1 MIALAS
7 HEHPAAKVHVSRAW
21 PRIQMNIDIRGA
33 ARHRRP
39 MTVTESMT
47 EGRAAAYLGAIAAA
61 QDRSAFIALFEYYA
75 PRIKTQNTRFRLPP
89 DVAEEIAQETM
100 IAVWTKAR
108 LFDPARGSA
117 SAWIFQI
124 AANRR
129 IDRTRRARLADA
141 AATLNPM
148 EGAAAG
154 VAPLGEEVRADDAL
168 GQRQLAGH
176 LTGALDI
183 LSAEQRAVVELSFYE
198 DVPHANIAER
208 LGLPLGTV
216 KSRIRLALQSL
227 RAALEGTR

>member
-1 MIALAS
+1 MIAREFRERAATKVSAS
-7 HEHPAAKVHVSRAW
+7 HAW
-21 PRIQMNIDIRGA
+21 PRIRRNLDIRAA

-47 EGRAAAYLGAIAAA
+47 EDRAATFIAAIAAA
-61 QDRSAFIALFEYYA
+61 RDRTAFIALFEYYA

-129 IDRTRRARLADA
+129 IDRTRRARLADSI
-141 AATLNPM
+141 ATLNPAD
-148 EGAAAG
+148 GAAAG

-168 GQRQLAGH
+168 GQRQLASH
-176 LTGALDI
+176 LTGALDA
-183 LSAEQRAVVELSFYE
+183 LSPEQRAVVELSFYE

-216 KSRIRLALQSL
+216 KSRIRLALQGL